1 MAALEQELLEQF
13 KKLDAARQKQV
24 LDFVHRLAQPRGE
37 PVRDIVQ
44 HAREL
49 GFPQE
54 DLEQIKRI
62 IEADT
67 KLSGLPRMT
76 PAELVAWLDAN
87 PPTEPW
93 GDLRDDE
100 DAAEYVHRMRHNTW
114 STADDA
120 LPGDDQ

>member
-1 MAALEQELLEQF
+1 MAAMEQELLEQF
-13 KKLDAARQKQV
+13 KKLDTTRQKQV

-37 PVRDIVQ
+37 SVRDVVQ

-49 GFPQE
+49 DFPPE
-54 DLEQIKRI
+54 DLEQIKRT
-62 IEADT
+62 IEAD
-67 KLSGLPRMT
+67 KGLNDLPRMT
-76 PAELVAWLDAN
+76 PADLVAWLDAN

-100 DAAEYVHRMRHNTW
+100 DAAEYVHRMRHSTW